1 MIDPAVKT
9 PDLKVQ
15 EPTHLST
22 IYESQT
28 EDAFKPAATASE
40 VTEASTG
47 QTTTRESSISKT
59 SSSATTPEAPAAK
72 VQAKAQV
79 QDKVQAQAGQE
90 SSIPNLFSLAGKII
104 IVTGAARGI
113 GLTMSESLIECGAI
127 VHALDR
133 LPNPSPEFD
142 RLAASLPEGTL
153 TYHPIDVLDVP
164 ALDILVTSI
173 AETHSGLHGLI
184 TAAGIQHEAPA
195 LNYPAETCN
204 RVLAVNITGVMSSA
218 QAVARAMLAHGT
230 PGSIA
235 LIASMSGTVANR
247 GLLCA
252 AYNASKAG
260 VQQLG
265 RSLAAEWGKEGIRVN
280 TISPGYVVTQMV
292 EELFEK
298 FPERREGWAGEN
310 MLGRLGKP
318 GDLGGAG
325 VFLMAGCS
333 GWMTGGDLRIDGGHT
348 AW

>member
-1 MIDPAVKT
+1 MMDPAVKT

-15 EPTHLST
+15 EPIHLST

-28 EDAFKPAATASE
+28 EDAFKPASTASK
-40 VTEASTG
+40 VPEAPTG

-59 SSSATTPEAPAAK
+59 SSSAITPEAPAAE

-79 QDKVQAQAGQE
+79 EDETQAQAGQE
-90 SSIPNLFSLAGKII
+90 RSVPSLFSLAGKII
-104 IVTGAARGI
+104 IVTGAARDI

-127 VHALDR
+127 VHELDR
-133 LPNPSPEFD
+133 LPSPSPEFD
-142 RLAASLPEGTL
+142 RLAASPQRNTNLPPHRRSRRPCARHSRHQHRRNTL
-153 TYHPIDVLDVP
+153 QAPRPHRSSWDPARSSRSYLLCRDMQPGPGCKHHRRDVF
-164 ALDILVTSI
+164 
-173 AETHSGLHGLI
+173 
-184 TAAGIQHEAPA
+184 
-195 LNYPAETCN
+195 
-204 RVLAVNITGVMSSA
+204 RTGR
-218 QAVARAMLAHGT
+218 RACHA

-247 GLLCA
+247 GLPCA

-265 RSLAAEWGKEGIRVN
+265 RSLAAEWGREGIRVN

-298 FPERREGWAGEN
+298 FPERRDGWAGEN

-333 GWMTGGDLRIDGGHT
+333 GWMTGGDLRIDGGNT

>member
-1 MIDPAVKT
+1 MDPAVKT

-15 EPTHLST
+15 EPIHLST

-28 EDAFKPAATASE
+28 EDAFKPASTASK
-40 VTEASTG
+40 VPEAPTG

-59 SSSATTPEAPAAK
+59 SSSAITPEAPAAE

-79 QDKVQAQAGQE
+79 EDETQAQAGQE
-90 SSIPNLFSLAGKII
+90 RSVPSLFSLAGKII
-104 IVTGAARGI
+104 IVTGAARDI
-113 GLTMSESLIECGAI
+113 GLTMSESLVECGAI
-127 VHALDR
+127 APAPSSTASPP
-133 LPNPSPEFD
+133 LPK
-142 RLAASLPEGTL
+142 GTL
-153 TYHPIDVLDVP
+153 TYHPIDVVDVP
-164 ALDILVTSI
+164 ALDTLVTSI
-173 AETHSGLHGLI
+173 AGTHSRLHGLI
-184 TAAGIQHEAPA
+184 AAAGIQHEAPA
-195 LNYPAETCN
+195 LTYSAETCN

-218 QAVARAMLAHGT
+218 QAVAHAM
-230 PGSIA
+230 
-235 LIASMSGTVANR
+235 R
-247 GLLCA
+247 Q
-252 AYNASKAG
+252 AG

-265 RSLAAEWGKEGIRVN
+265 RSLAAEWGREGIRVN

-298 FPERREGWAGEN
+298 FPERRDGWAGEN

-333 GWMTGGDLRIDGGHT
+333 GWMTGGDLRIDGGNT